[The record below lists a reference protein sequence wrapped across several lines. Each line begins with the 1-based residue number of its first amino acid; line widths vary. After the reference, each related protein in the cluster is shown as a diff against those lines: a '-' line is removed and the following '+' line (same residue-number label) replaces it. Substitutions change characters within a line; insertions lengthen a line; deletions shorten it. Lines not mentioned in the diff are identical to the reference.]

1 MQLEVRWAA
10 AKISALSSDKIDK
23 YEFLT
28 GEEILS
34 LQQHRTIE
42 QAKFTYLKV
51 IKGPGEKQREAIKEQ
66 GEKQLFAFNKHERK
80 DYFNV
85 YDRDNGKKVNYFW
98 NNKNIEWNIWQ
109 SN

>member
-23 YEFLT
+23 YEFLI

-66 GEKQLFAFNKHERK
+66 GEKQLVAFSKHERK

-85 YDRDNGKKVNYFW
+85 YDRDNGKKGKLFL
-98 NNKNIEWNIWQ
+98 KQ
-109 SN
+109 